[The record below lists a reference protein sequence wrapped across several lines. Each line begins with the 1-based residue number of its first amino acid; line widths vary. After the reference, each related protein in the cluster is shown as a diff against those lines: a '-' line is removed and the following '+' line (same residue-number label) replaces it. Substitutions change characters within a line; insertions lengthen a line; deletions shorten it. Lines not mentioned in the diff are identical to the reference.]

1 MGFHR
6 QRLCLRAAIGVMVV
20 IQRAVVAI
28 MVMFRRGGGVV
39 MIVVAGIGR
48 RDADRE
54 AAGVG
59 SEDAGVEPGQ
69 RANHHQ
75 PCH

>member
-1 MGFHR
+1 MVLDR
-6 QRLCLRAAIGVMVV
+6 QGLRLRAAAGVMVV
-20 IQRAVVAI
+20 IHRAVVTI
-28 MVMFRRGGGVV
+28 VMMFLRSGRVV
-39 MIVVAGIGR
+39 MIMAAGLGR
-48 RDADRE
+48 RGADGE
-54 AAGVG
+54 PAGVG